1 MLRLGRKSKKIK
13 NQKRDRKYF
22 GMWLFFTFVALFV
35 VFIGRFAY
43 IAVAKRSQGNNIE
56 ALAQQ
61 RYTSSA
67 TIQAKRGKIFD
78 INGNALAT
86 NTNRYTVYAVLSHSY
101 RSSTGKKLYVQDK
114 HKTAKVLAKELG
126 ISQKKVYKLLNPKNK
141 KTFQVQFG
149 AKGTNLTASEMLRI
163 KDHHLPGV
171 EFMKVPARSYPEGNF
186 LSQILG
192 QTAMKTDPKTRQD
205 KLVGTM
211 GIEQA
216 MNHVLTGENGIK
228 SVSQDIYGYRLTGSE
243 TGGRKVKN
251 GGNVYTTIDSQI
263 QNMLETSVESVST
276 QVRPESMTAVIAD
289 AKTGRIIAA
298 TQRPNLTSDNPSWVN
313 ALTQTTYEPGSV
325 MKIFALSAAIDA
337 GKFDP
342 NKTFTSGTYA
352 MGGGRITDWQP
363 SGWGIITYREA
374 IDRSSNVGFAHIEQ
388 DMGAKTWRKYIHRFG
403 FLAPV
408 EMKGLGPQAAG
419 QTGFKGLLE
428 QANTSFGQG
437 ITVTGMQ
444 VIQALTAIAN
454 DGKMMQPYIISK
466 VTDAQDNVVSKTK
479 PKVVGTPVKEKTARQ
494 VRNYLKGVIYND
506 DGTGQVY
513 KVDGYTIAGKTGTAQ
528 IASPNG
534 GYEKG
539 EYDYI
544 YSFAGFAPANHPR
557 YIIYV
562 TMKKPKNNKQAPEKN
577 ISQITTPIIKFLL
590 DRDQTRYTKN
600 PGTIKIPNVVGKD
613 VEKAQNQLT
622 KRHLTVTVLGSQTK
636 VKSQSITPQTRVM
649 VNQRIFLL
657 TGGKIQMPDLKDWS
671 QADVQAL
678 SQVLQVPVKITGQ
691 GYVTNQSIKPGQVIK
706 ANQTLVIQLKQK

>member
-1 MLRLGRKSKKIK
+1 MLRIGRKSKKIK

-67 TIQAKRGKIFD
+67 TIQAKRGKILD

-86 NTNRYTVYAVLSHSY
+86 NTNRYTVYAILSHSY
-101 RSSTGKKLYVQDK
+101 RSSTGKKMYVQDK
-114 HKTAKVLAKELG
+114 RKTAKILAKELG
-126 ISQKKVYKLLNPKNK
+126 LSQKKVYKLLNPKNK

-163 KDHHLPGV
+163 KEHHLPGIQ
-171 EFMKVPARSYPEGNF
+171 FMKVPARSYPEGDF

-216 MNHVLTGENGIK
+216 LNSILTGENGIK

-263 QNMLETSVESVST
+263 QNMLETSVESVNNR
-276 QVRPESMTAVIAD
+276 VHPESMTAIIAD

-298 TQRPNLTSDNPSWVN
+298 TQRPNLTSDKPSWVN

-325 MKIFALSAAIDA
+325 MKMFALSAAIDT
-337 GKFDP
+337 GKFNP

-363 SGWGIITYREA
+363 SGWGTITYREA

-403 FLAPV
+403 FLTPV

-419 QTGFKGLLE
+419 QTSFKGLLE

-444 VIQALTAIAN
+444 VIQAMTAIAN
-454 DGKMMQPYIISK
+454 NGKMMQPYIISK
-466 VTDAQDNVVSKTK
+466 VTDDKDNIISKTK
-479 PKVVGTPVKEKTARQ
+479 PKEIGTPITAQTAKR

-528 IASPNG
+528 IASPSG

-557 YIIYV
+557 YLIYV
-562 TMKKPKNNKQAPEKN
+562 TMKKPKNNQQAPEKN
-577 ISQITTPIIKFLL
+577 ISQVTTPIIKFLL
-590 DRDQTRYTKN
+590 DRDRTNYTKH
-600 PGTIKIPNVVGKD
+600 PGTIKVPNVVGKD
-613 VEKAQNQLT
+613 IYKAETQLT
-622 KRHLTVTVLGSQTK
+622 KQHLTVTVLGNKQT
-636 VKSQSITPQTRVM
+636 VKSQNIAPQMRVM

-657 TGGKIQMPDLKDWS
+657 TGGKVQMPDLKDWS
-671 QADVQAL
+671 QADVQTL
-678 SQVLQVPVKITGQ
+678 SQILNLPVKMTGH
-691 GYVTNQSIKPGQVIK
+691 GYVTDQSIKAGQEIK
-706 ANQTLVIQLKQK
+706 ANQTLVIRLKQK